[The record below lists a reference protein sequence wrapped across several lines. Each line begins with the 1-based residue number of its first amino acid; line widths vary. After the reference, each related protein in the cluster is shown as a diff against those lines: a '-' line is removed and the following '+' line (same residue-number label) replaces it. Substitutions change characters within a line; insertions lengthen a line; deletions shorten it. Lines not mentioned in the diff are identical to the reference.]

1 MAMKCFRAVIVLAFV
16 CGLGVNGSRCLAAPR
31 APNILLLTADD
42 LGCESVGC
50 FGNTT
55 PDITPNIDR
64 LAGQGLRF
72 MRAFTT
78 CNICQPSRSVWITGR
93 YPARNGAVGFNP
105 ITAGI
110 PMLGEQ
116 MRKQGYFTGLMGKVE
131 HFAPVGPEHWD
142 FISRRVSQGRKPQVY
157 AEELTA
163 FLDQARAADR
173 PFFVICN
180 IHDPH
185 RPFHKSKLEKQTGG
199 DKINTLPSR
208 EYTAA
213 EVDVPGYLPDTAEVR
228 DELVCYYDTVK
239 RCDDTVGLAL
249 KALDAAGQSDNAL
262 VMFLSDNGAPL
273 PFGKASCYAHSTRT
287 PWIVRWPGH
296 IQPAVDAGHFISG
309 IDLMPTIL
317 EIAGAGQPPYMDGRS
332 FLPVLQ
338 GQKQEWRDHAHCVF
352 HRDQFRVLETRS
364 LHTKQYDYLFNA
376 WSDGKTEFVA
386 DNNLGIMLPGARN
399 DPALQQRVDFY
410 LHRAPEELYDCE
422 KDPWATT
429 NLVNDPAH
437 ADVLAEMRE
446 HMLNHL
452 EETGDPNTWTLRF
465 YLNDHKVRAGSP
477 RRQAGETAAGNHVA
491 PAADTARPAVGQGK

>member
-1 MAMKCFRAVIVLAFV
+1 MWSVLTLV
-16 CGLGVNGSRCLAAPR
+16 CGLGGHAGRLFAAQQ
-31 APNILLLTADD
+31 APSILILTADD

-50 FGNTT
+50 FGNKT
-55 PDITPNIDR
+55 PDITPHIDR
-64 LAGQGLRF
+64 LASQGLRF
-72 MRAFTT
+72 ARAFTT

-105 ITAGI
+105 ITAGV

-116 MRKQGYFTGLMGKVE
+116 MRKHGYFTGLMGKVE

-142 FISRRVSQGRKPQVY
+142 FISRRVSQGRRPQVY
-157 AEELTA
+157 AEELA
-163 FLDQARAADR
+163 EFLGQARSSGK

-185 RPFHKSKLEKQTGG
+185 RPFHKSELEKKTGG

-213 EVDVPGYLPDTAEVR
+213 EVDVPGYLPDTPEVR

-249 KALDAAGQSDNAL
+249 GALDAAGLSGSVL

-287 PWIVRWPGH
+287 PWIVRWPEH
-296 IQPAVDAGHFISG
+296 IRAAVDTAHFISG
-309 IDLMPTIL
+309 IDLMPTVL
-317 EIAGAGQPPYMDGRS
+317 DLAGAPQPPYMDGRS

-364 LHTKQYDYLFNA
+364 LHTEKYDYLFNA

-386 DNNLGIMLPGARN
+386 DNNLGIMLPAARK
-399 DPALQQRVDFY
+399 DPAIQQRVDFY
-410 LHRAPEELYDCE
+410 LHRVPEELYDFA

-429 NLVNDPAH
+429 NVANDPAY
-437 ADVLAEMRE
+437 ASVLAEMRE

-465 YLNDHKVRAGSP
+465 YLQDHHVR
-477 RRQAGETAAGNHVA
+477 
-491 PAADTARPAVGQGK
+491 TARPRGQANKISTGDNAAPPSSAAHPAAVPGERGGKP